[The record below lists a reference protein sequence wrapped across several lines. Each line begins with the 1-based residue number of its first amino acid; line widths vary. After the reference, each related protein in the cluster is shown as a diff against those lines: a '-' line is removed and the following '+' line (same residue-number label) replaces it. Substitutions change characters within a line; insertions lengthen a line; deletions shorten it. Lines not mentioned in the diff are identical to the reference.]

1 MKLLRMLPLLLASLP
16 AWAQYVA
23 TQQVGV
29 GYPALT
35 SATQISLAASASLD
49 PKDRGRTTIPIGF
62 DFPFYNR
69 TYSQITVTANGVLFL
84 EPSTGTDTDSDFLAN
99 ATIPNASE
107 PNGVIAPLWDDLI
120 GNNPTSVVRRQS
132 VTGSNGVGLA
142 IEFKDWSRWPA
153 GYFLT
158 FQVRI
163 WQNGIVEYFYDSM
176 SGMGAIAI
184 TATVGIESPTGNAGT
199 RGLSSC
205 TSNCSPV
212 LRLLPD
218 GGVETPNHFDIGTSG
233 IPFVVNYLRFGPSAG
248 FDMQASTLQVN
259 SVAQVGSDL
268 VVNTTFGL
276 RNFGTVTEP
285 AFDYGLYLSEDTI
298 FDPATDIQLTPAP
311 STHTAMQPLASDSI
325 ALTGSTPAPDGG
337 LFYLVA
343 VIGQDGGETNPFNN
357 VIFSSVPYTAGVD
370 LVAENVTPPPVTGPG
385 DTPTV
390 QLRFSNQGIEAA
402 GSVNVKLWASYDSEL
417 SSNDWLLTSENI
429 SVSSGQQITQGLSFL
444 IPNSAVAGDY
454 YVLMQLDDGPDAG
467 AILELSETNN
477 VISSS
482 TRMQVRQADL
492 VVTQVRV
499 MRSTPPI
506 EDVDHVFLGE
516 DARFEALVAN
526 TGGAVAPDVIV
537 SFYLSENESL
547 FAAGDPR
554 LGQVVAGSF
563 GPGESRW
570 VVLPSALVPSM
581 RLNGTALPVQ
591 PYFFF
596 AAAVS
601 AGLMETDQ
609 FNNFTHAPPV
619 LGRLPAADYTP
630 IEMVAPSRAGGGE
643 IVPVTR
649 TFANIGNRPGAP
661 VKYRYYL
668 SANSTITTDDLPLTR
683 VLSNGEVLEG
693 SVTLNVGQTD
703 TATELLR
710 LPADVA
716 QASYFIGVLIDS
728 ANEVDEADEENN
740 GLPSALVQ
748 VFPSTLGLANT
759 ALPPAVV
766 GLPYSVQL
774 EGKGGNGTYFITLA
788 DPGSL
793 PDGLTLSSSGV
804 ISGVPTE
811 PWAGP
816 IIVTVTSNEHSTTAA
831 VTIRVTGATGSLQ
844 LQATPLPAPIFNVA
858 YRARFGAV
866 GGAGNYRYVLLDGLL
881 PTGLS
886 LAEDGLITGT
896 PSDPLGTQRIFVVRC
911 SDLAGNTDTRT
922 FTMTVIDS
930 APFSIITPQ
939 LPDGETGTQY
949 LSVVAAADRLGAAV
963 SLPVRWRVIEG
974 ALPSGVVIEA
984 SDQASA
990 FVSGTPDRPGLYQ
1003 FTIEAT
1009 DAQGRIA
1016 AHTFVVTI
1024 FASGVTA
1031 RADGTRIVKP
1041 GGDVRVD
1048 FTGTQLPAGAK
1059 WYLRSGQLPPG
1070 VTFGEDG
1077 VVSGTLPADA
1087 PTKLFTFSAIVGLGP
1102 AEPLSEVWWTI
1113 EVNPVIPGK
1122 NGCGVAGSE
1131 LLILGVLGL
1140 LFRRRRA

>member
-1 MKLLRMLPLLLASLP
+1 MKLMRILPLLLASLP

-23 TQQVGV
+23 TPLAGV

-35 SATQISLAASASLD
+35 SATQVPLAAPGSND
-49 PKDRGRTTIPIGF
+49 PKDKGRYTLPLGF

-69 TYSQITVTANGVLFL
+69 TYSQVTVTANGVLFL
-84 EPSTGTDTDSDFLAN
+84 EPSSGANTSADFPSNVA
-99 ATIPNASE
+99 IPNGSE

-120 GNNPTSVVRRQS
+120 GSNQTSIVQRQA
-132 VTGSNGVGLA
+132 VTGSNGQGLA

-153 GYFLT
+153 GFFLT
-158 FQVRI
+158 FQVRL
-163 WQNGIVEYFYDSM
+163 WANGVVEFFYGSM
-176 SGMGAIAI
+176 TGMGPTPV
-184 TATVGIESPTGNAGT
+184 TATVGVESPSGTAGT
-199 RGLSSC
+199 RGLTNCTNDCSLSSFDP
-205 TSNCSPV
+205 TGS
-212 LRLLPD
+212 
-218 GGVETPNHFDIGTSG
+218 GTPISY
-233 IPFVVNYLRFGPSAG
+233 IRFGPPAG
-248 FDMQASTLQVN
+248 YDLQAMSLTVN
-259 SVAQVGSDL
+259 SIAPSGSEL
-268 VVNTTFGL
+268 AVTTTFGL
-276 RNFGTVTEP
+276 RNFGTVQAP

-298 FDPATDIQLTPAP
+298 FDPLVDVQLTPAP
-311 STHTAMQPLASDSI
+311 ATHAALNALAADTV
-325 ALTGSTPAPDGG
+325 ALNGSTPLPDGG
-337 LFYLVA
+337 SFYLLA
-343 VIGQDGGETNPFNN
+343 VIGQDGGETNAFNN
-357 VIFSSVPYTAGVD
+357 VIASTVPYTAGVD
-370 LVAENVTPPPVTGPG
+370 LIAENVTPPTVTGPG
-385 DTPTV
+385 DTATV
-390 QLRFSNQGIEAA
+390 QVRFSNQGIEAA
-402 GSVNVKLWASYDSEL
+402 GAVGVKLWASYDAEL
-417 SSNDWLLTSENI
+417 SSNDWLLTTQDI
-429 SVSSGQQITQGLSFL
+429 TVSGGQQITQGLSFL
-444 IPNSAVAGDY
+444 IPNSAVAGEY

-467 AILELSETNN
+467 AITELNETNN

-506 EDVDHVFLGE
+506 DDVDHVFLGE
-516 DARFEALVAN
+516 EARFEALVAN
-526 TGGAVAPDVIV
+526 IGGAVAPDVIV

-563 GPGESRW
+563 GPDESRW
-570 VVLPSALVPSM
+570 VVLPSALVPSQ

-619 LGRLPAADYTP
+619 IGRLPAADYTP

-649 TFANIGNRPGAP
+649 TFANVGNRPGAP

-668 SANSTITTDDLPLTR
+668 SANNTITTDDLQLKR

-703 TATELLR
+703 TATELVR
-710 LPADVA
+710 LPPDVA
-716 QASYFIGVLIDS
+716 QASYFIGVLVDS
-728 ANEVDEADEENN
+728 SNEVDEADEENN

-748 VFPSTLGLANT
+748 VFPATLGLANT
-759 ALPPAVV
+759 VLPDAVV

-774 EGKGGNGTYFITLA
+774 EGKGGNGNYTITLA
-788 DPGSL
+788 DPDSL
-793 PDGLTLSSSGV
+793 PAGLTLSSSGV

-811 PWAGP
+811 PAAGP
-816 IIVTVTSNEHSTTAA
+816 IIVTVTSNERSTTAA
-831 VTIRVTGATGSLQ
+831 VTLRVTGATGSLQ

-858 YRARFGAV
+858 YRARLGAV
-866 GGAGNYRYVLLDGLL
+866 GGAGNYQFALLDGLL

-886 LAEDGLITGT
+886 LAADGTITGT
-896 PSDPLGTQRIFVVRC
+896 PSDPLGTQRVFLVRC
-911 SDLAGNTDTRT
+911 SDLAGNTDTRS

-939 LPDGETGTQY
+939 LPDGQTGAQY
-949 LSVVAAADRLGAAV
+949 LAVVAAADRLGAAV

-974 ALPSGVVIEA
+974 ALPQGVVIEA
-984 SDQASA
+984 SAQASA
-990 FVSGTPDRPGLYQ
+990 FISGTPELPGLYQ

-1016 AHTFVVTI
+1016 AHNFVVTI
-1024 FASGVTA
+1024 FSSGVTA

-1041 GGDVRVD
+1041 GGDVRVN
-1048 FTGTQLPAGAK
+1048 FTGTNLPAGVK
-1059 WYLRSGQLPPG
+1059 WFLRSGQLPPG
-1070 VTFGEDG
+1070 VTFSDDG
-1077 VVSGTLPADA
+1077 VISGTVPGDA
-1087 PTKLFTFSAIVGLGP
+1087 PTKLHTFSVAVGLGP

-1122 NGCGVAGSE
+1122 NGCGATGPEV
-1131 LLILGVLGL
+1131 LILGALGL
-1140 LFRRRRA
+1140 FFRRRRR